1 MAVHEKLL
9 KIQSSISV
17 PKNQHNKFGNYDYRS
32 CEDILSALKP
42 ILQTHKCTVTV
53 NEDLICIGNRHYI
66 KATAA
71 LVDCGSGESVSNQS
85 FAREEESKKGMDSSQ
100 ITGTASSYA
109 RKYALNGLLLLDD
122 VKDADTNENQ
132 QQSQNA
138 KADKNQQQS
147 RNAGANKN
155 QQKSQNAAGS
165 NRDPKGGTQKK
176 LIDKKTLEA
185 LRKRFKDNGVDEAKV
200 CNAYKVSDLSQLSV
214 SQHENITQ
222 HFEQVKEKCAA

>member
-53 NEDLICIGNRHYI
+53 NDDLIFIGNRYYI
-66 KATAA
+66 K
-71 LVDCGSGESVSNQS
+71 D
-85 FAREEESKKGMDSSQ
+85 
-100 ITGTASSYA
+100 TASSYA

-138 KADKNQQQS
+138 KDDKNQQRS

-155 QQKSQNAAGS
+155 QQKSQNAGANKDS
-165 NRDPKGGTQKK
+165 KGGTQKK
-176 LIDKKTLEA
+176 LIDKKELDA
-185 LRKRFKDNGVDEAKV
+185 LRKRFKDDGVDETKV
-200 CNAYKVSDLSQLSV
+200 CSAYKVSDLSQLSV

>member
-1 MAVHEKLL
+1 M
-9 KIQSSISV
+9 
-17 PKNQHNKFGNYDYRS
+17 
-32 CEDILSALKP
+32 
-42 ILQTHKCTVTV
+42 
-53 NEDLICIGNRHYI
+53 
-66 KATAA
+66 
-71 LVDCGSGESVSNQS
+71 
-85 FAREEESKKGMDSSQ
+85 
-100 ITGTASSYA
+100 
-109 RKYALNGLLLLDD
+109 NGLLLLDD

-138 KADKNQQQS
+138 KDDKNQQRS

-176 LIDKKTLEA
+176 LIDKKELDA
-185 LRKRFKDNGVDEAKV
+185 LRNRFKDDGVDETKV
-200 CNAYKVSDLSQLSV
+200 CSAYKVSDLSQLSV

>member
-17 PKNQHNKFGNYDYRS
+17 PKNQHNKFGDYDYRS

-53 NEDLICIGNRHYI
+53 NDDLIFIGNRYYI
-66 KATAA
+66 KATVT
-71 LVDCGSGESVSNQS
+71 LIDCESGESVSNQS

-109 RKYALNGLLLLDD
+109 RKYALNGLLLLD
-122 VKDADTNENQ
+122 
-132 QQSQNA
+132 A

-176 LIDKKTLEA
+176 LIDKKELDA
-185 LRKRFKDNGVDEAKV
+185 LRKRFKDNGVDETKV
-200 CNAYKVSDLSQLSV
+200 CSAYKVSDLSQLSV

>member
-17 PKNQHNKFGNYDYRS
+17 PKNQHNKFGDYDYRS

-42 ILQTHKCTVTV
+42 ILQTHKCIVTV
-53 NEDLICIGNRHYI
+53 NDDLIFIGNRYYI
-66 KATAA
+66 KA
-71 LVDCGSGESVSNQS
+71 
-85 FAREEESKKGMDSSQ
+85 
-100 ITGTASSYA
+100 TASSYA

-138 KADKNQQQS
+138 KDDKNQQRS

-155 QQKSQNAAGS
+155 QQKSQNAGANKDS
-165 NRDPKGGTQKK
+165 KGGTQKK
-176 LIDKKTLEA
+176 LIDKKELDA
-185 LRKRFKDNGVDEAKV
+185 LRKRFKDDGVDETKV
-200 CNAYKVSDLSQLSV
+200 CSAYKVSDLSQLSV

>member
-32 CEDILSALKP
+32 CEDILSTLKP

-53 NEDLICIGNRHYI
+53 NDDLIFIGNRYYI
-66 KATAA
+66 KATAT
-71 LVDCGSGESVSNQS
+71 LVDCESGESVSNQS

-132 QQSQNA
+132 QQG
-138 KADKNQQQS
+138 QS
-147 RNAGANKN
+147 AGANKN
-155 QQKSQNAAGS
+155 QQKRQGTAGS
-165 NRDPKGGTQKK
+165 NQNSRDSTRNK
-176 LIDKKTLEA
+176 LIDKKTLDV
-185 LRKRFKDNGVDEAKV
+185 LRKRLADNHIDEKKV
-200 CNAYKVSDLSQLSV
+200 CGIYKISELWKLSV
-214 SQHENITQ
+214 EQYEHLDKY
-222 HFEQVKEKCAA
+222 FEHIKGQCAA

>member
-1 MAVHEKLL
+1 
-9 KIQSSISV
+9 
-17 PKNQHNKFGNYDYRS
+17 
-32 CEDILSALKP
+32 
-42 ILQTHKCTVTV
+42 
-53 NEDLICIGNRHYI
+53 
-66 KATAA
+66 
-71 LVDCGSGESVSNQS
+71 
-85 FAREEESKKGMDSSQ
+85 MDSSQ

-132 QQSQNA
+132 QQNQNA
-138 KADKNQQQS
+138 KADKNQQRS
-147 RNAGANKN
+147 RNEGANKN
-155 QQKSQNAAGS
+155 QQQSQNAAGS

>member
-1 MAVHEKLL
+1 MAIHEKLL

-42 ILQTHKCTVTV
+42 LLKEVKCTVTV
-53 NEDLICIGNRHYI
+53 NDELVMIGDRYYI
-66 KATAA
+66 KATAT
-71 LVDCGSGESVSNQS
+71 LIDCESGESISNES
-85 FAREEESKKGMDSSQ
+85 YAREEESKKGMDSSQ

-132 QQSQNA
+132 QQNRNA
-138 KADKNQQQS
+138 KSDKNQQQ
-147 RNAGANKN
+147 NQNTGANKGQQQN
-155 QQKSQNAAGS
+155 QNTTGSNKGSQN
-165 NRDPKGGTQKK
+165 GTQKK
-176 LIDKKTLEA
+176 LIDNRALET
-185 LRKRFKDNGVDEAKV
+185 LRKRFKDNRVDEAKV
-200 CNAYKVSDLSQLSV
+200 CSIFKVSALSQLSV
-214 SQHENITQ
+214 SQYENITQ

>member
-17 PKNQHNKFGNYDYRS
+17 PKNQYNKFGNYDYRS

-42 ILQTHKCTVTV
+42 ILQTHKCIVTV
-53 NEDLICIGNRHYI
+53 NDDLIFIGNRYYI
-66 KATAA
+66 KATAT
-71 LVDCGSGESVSNQS
+71 LVDCESGESVSNQS
-85 FAREEESKKGMDSSQ
+85 FAREEDSKKGMDSSQ

-122 VKDADTNENQ
+122 VKDTDTNENQ

-155 QQKSQNAAGS
+155 QQQSQNAAGS

-176 LIDKKTLEA
+176 LIDKKVLDA
-185 LRKRFKDNGVDEAKV
+185 LRKRFKDNGVDETKV
-200 CNAYKVSDLSQLSV
+200 CSAYKVSDLSQLSV

>member
-17 PKNQHNKFGNYDYRS
+17 PKNQYNKFGNYDYRS

-53 NEDLICIGNRHYI
+53 NDDLIFIGNRYYI
-66 KATAA
+66 KATAT
-71 LVDCGSGESVSNQS
+71 LVDCESGESVSNQS
-85 FAREEESKKGMDSSQ
+85 FAREEDSKKGMDSSQ

-122 VKDADTNENQ
+122 VKDTDTNENQ

-138 KADKNQQQS
+138 KADKNQQQ
-147 RNAGANKN
+147 
-155 QQKSQNAAGS
+155 SQNAAGS

-176 LIDKKTLEA
+176 LIDKKVLDA
-185 LRKRFKDNGVDEAKV
+185 LRKRFKDNGVDETKV
-200 CNAYKVSDLSQLSV
+200 CSAYKVSDLSQLSV

>member
-53 NEDLICIGNRHYI
+53 NDDLIFIGNRYYI
-66 KATAA
+66 KA
-71 LVDCGSGESVSNQS
+71 
-85 FAREEESKKGMDSSQ
+85 
-100 ITGTASSYA
+100 TASSYA

-138 KADKNQQQS
+138 KDDKNQQRS

-155 QQKSQNAAGS
+155 QQKSQNAGANKDS
-165 NRDPKGGTQKK
+165 KGGTQKK
-176 LIDKKTLEA
+176 LIDKKELDA
-185 LRKRFKDNGVDEAKV
+185 LRKRFKDDGVDETKV
-200 CNAYKVSDLSQLSV
+200 CSAYKVSDLSQLSV

>member
-53 NEDLICIGNRHYI
+53 NDDLIFIGNRYYI
-66 KATAA
+66 KA
-71 LVDCGSGESVSNQS
+71 
-85 FAREEESKKGMDSSQ
+85 
-100 ITGTASSYA
+100 TASSYA

-155 QQKSQNAAGS
+155 QQQSQNAAGS

-176 LIDKKTLEA
+176 LIDKKELDA
-185 LRKRFKDNGVDEAKV
+185 LRKRFKDNGVDETKV
-200 CNAYKVSDLSQLSV
+200 CSAYKVSDLSQLSV

>member
-53 NEDLICIGNRHYI
+53 NDDLIFIGNRYYI
-66 KATAA
+66 K
-71 LVDCGSGESVSNQS
+71 D
-85 FAREEESKKGMDSSQ
+85 
-100 ITGTASSYA
+100 TASSYA

-138 KADKNQQQS
+138 KADKNQQQGQ
-147 RNAGANKN
+147 NAGANKG
-155 QQKSQNAAGS
+155 QQQSQNTAGS
-165 NRDPKGGTQKK
+165 NKGSQNSTQKK
-176 LIDKKTLEA
+176 MIDNRAVET
-185 LRKRFKDNGVDEAKV
+185 LRKRFQDNGVDEAKV
-200 CNAYKVSDLSQLSV
+200 CSAYKVSDLSKLSV
-214 SQHENITQ
+214 SQYENITQ

>member
-17 PKNQHNKFGNYDYRS
+17 PKNQYNKFGNYDYRS

-53 NEDLICIGNRHYI
+53 NDDLIFIGNRYYI
-66 KATAA
+66 KA
-71 LVDCGSGESVSNQS
+71 
-85 FAREEESKKGMDSSQ
+85 
-100 ITGTASSYA
+100 TASSYA

-138 KADKNQQQS
+138 KDDKNQQRS

-155 QQKSQNAAGS
+155 QQKSQNAGANKDS
-165 NRDPKGGTQKK
+165 KGGTQKK
-176 LIDKKTLEA
+176 LIDKKELDA
-185 LRKRFKDNGVDEAKV
+185 LRKRFKDDGVDETKV
-200 CNAYKVSDLSQLSV
+200 CSAYKVSDLSQLSV